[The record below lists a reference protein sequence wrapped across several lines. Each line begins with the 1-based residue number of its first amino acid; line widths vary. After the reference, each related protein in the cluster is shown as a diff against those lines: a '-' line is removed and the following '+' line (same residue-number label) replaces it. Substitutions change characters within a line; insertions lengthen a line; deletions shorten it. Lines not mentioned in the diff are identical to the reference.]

1 MPTGGARRRFVS
13 LRTQLAAG
21 MVAVVTIVSAAVFF
35 EVSSRERESL
45 VRSKEQAATAV
56 ADLFAATVAAPLDF
70 GDPDA
75 VRAELKNLEANR
87 DVVYAAA
94 WLAGAST
101 PVAEIGE
108 RRHPAVDAASRASPS
123 LSVADDAV
131 DVARPVHN
139 VRGQLVGATFIR
151 FSLAAE
157 NAAFAQ
163 TRRRLFWLCLAM
175 AIGTLALL
183 LAIAQRQI
191 LSPIDRLLRAVRRV
205 QRGDTRVAVQIGTH
219 DEIGRL
225 ASAFNDMRTA
235 IHDREESLAT
245 ANKSLQELFD
255 NMRQVIVV
263 FGADGAV
270 AGSGSRSAA
279 AMFGGEVEGRR
290 VVDLLHPGANDTDP
304 EASALAQWIDL
315 VFSVPYSAW
324 SEVSRLAPREVVLRP
339 NEAAERVLE
348 LEFRPI
354 APDGDAEAGDEPPV
368 RVMLLATDETDK
380 RRLVKE
386 VRVRGEAHEREM
398 AAMRQLL
405 AGRSDSFVVFIERA
419 RARFARCEEL
429 LAASHGE
436 PRGGALD
443 EMLQHTHT
451 VKGEA
456 RVFDL
461 GELAEAMGTL
471 EQQLR
476 SARAAFEAPRAS
488 RTEIKVTSGSGS
500 TREAIAT
507 GFEAGRMMITR
518 AADLFIQVSPHGK
531 DALDRVTVK
540 KSDVR
545 RLVDLT
551 GARDDELGAVVARI
565 AARPFGESAVILAE
579 KVPTWAEE
587 QKKRA
592 RLVLSGREIL
602 VPAELA
608 KVLGGVLTHLVRNA
622 IAHGIESPSQR
633 ELDGKNP
640 VGEITLHCEETKDG
654 PFIVLEDDGQG
665 LALAEIEARARAAGI
680 WREGSRAEDMIFTP
694 NFSMR
699 EDDATDAAGLG
710 VGLAAART
718 DLEGVGYVVM
728 AEARSGGGTRF
739 VVKRSDRKR

>member
-1 MPTGGARRRFVS
+1 
-13 LRTQLAAG
+13 
-21 MVAVVTIVSAAVFF
+21 MVAVVTVVSAAVFF

-94 WLAGAST
+94 WLAGAKA

-108 RRHPAVDAASRASPS
+108 RREPAVDAASLASAS

-157 NAAFAQ
+157 NAAFSQ

-175 AIGTLALL
+175 AIGTLTLL
-183 LAIAQRQI
+183 LLIARRQI
-191 LSPIDRLLRAVRRV
+191 LSPIERLLRAVRRV
-205 QRGDTRVAVQIGTH
+205 QRGDTGVAVAVGTN

-225 ASAFNDMRTA
+225 ARAFNDMRAA
-235 IHDREESLAT
+235 IHDREERLAT

-255 NMRQVIVV
+255 NMRQAIVV

-270 AGSGSRSAA
+270 VGSGSRSAA
-279 AMFGGEVEGRR
+279 ALFDGEVEGKRL
-290 VVDLLHPGANDTDP
+290 VDLLHPGANDTDP
-304 EASALAQWIDL
+304 EAAALAQWIEL
-315 VFSVPYSAW
+315 VFSAPVGAW
-324 SEVSRLAPREVVLRP
+324 SDVIGLAPRAVVLRP

-354 APDGDAEAGDEPPV
+354 ANDGDEAGDEAPV

-419 RARFARCEEL
+419 RARFTRCEEL
-429 LAASHGE
+429 LATSGGE

-456 RVFDL
+456 RAFDL

-476 SARAAFEAPRAS
+476 SARAAFESPRAS
-488 RTEIKVTSGSGS
+488 RTELKATTGSGS

-507 GFEAGRMMITR
+507 GFEAGRMMIGR

-545 RLVDLT
+545 RLVDLA
-551 GARDDELGAVVARI
+551 GARSDELGAVVARI
-565 AARPFGESAVILAE
+565 AARPFGESAAILAE

-592 RLVLSGREIL
+592 RLVLSGRETL

-640 VGEITLHCEETKDG
+640 VGEITLHCEETQDG
-654 PFIVLEDDGQG
+654 PFIVLEDDGEG
-665 LALAEIEARARAAGI
+665 LALAEIESRARAAGL
-680 WREGSRAEDMIFTP
+680 WRDGARAEDMIFTP
-694 NFSMR
+694 NFSIR
-699 EDDATDAAGLG
+699 EDTATDAAGLG

-718 DLEGVGYVVM
+718 DLERAGYAVT
-728 AEARSGGGTRF
+728 AEARKGGGTRF
-739 VVKRSDRKR
+739 VVKKSDRKR